1 MYIYIYL
8 FIYLITVGQTCQT
21 NNGGCEHICA
31 NIQTGVKC
39 ACYIGYQLINGKS
52 CKGELKSLFT
62 PTENTNVLVQIIM
75 SASLV
80 MEVVPTIVPI
90 QLGVIIVD
98 VQEDISL
105 NLTIMTVLNV
115 SYIDDE
121 LIFPNWYCNE
131 MYLYTYYSMYSRIYH
146 CMHPDTYVGTVEI
159 SG

>member
-1 MYIYIYL
+1 M
-8 FIYLITVGQTCQT
+8 
-21 NNGGCEHICA
+21 CA

-75 SASLV
+75 SVSLV

-121 LIFPNWYCNE
+121 LISPNWYCNE
-131 MYLYTYYSMYSRIYH
+131 MYAIQSIYVHTIVCTHLLLHASRYIRRY
-146 CMHPDTYVGTVEI
+146 C
-159 SG
+159 